1 MVAVIK
7 NIRMFV
13 VFETKNTTNIEIE
26 SIFYAFL
33 TAIICKDI
41 RLFKFRRGFL
51 FYIGG
56 VLGRTKR
63 KANSLFYIIQISSRM
78 TKNNEICSRVNYSTP
93 SATADARQASE
104 STLNKL
110 ASVESCII
118 DLVRMKSVMYNH
130 DLINPFPERYPEA
143 FDPFELL
150 DDLRRLMDDFSNL
163 HIELEKEVAY
173 V

>member
-1 MVAVIK
+1 
-7 NIRMFV
+7 
-13 VFETKNTTNIEIE
+13 
-26 SIFYAFL
+26 
-33 TAIICKDI
+33 
-41 RLFKFRRGFL
+41 
-51 FYIGG
+51 
-56 VLGRTKR
+56 
-63 KANSLFYIIQISSRM
+63 
-78 TKNNEICSRVNYSTP
+78 RVNYSTP
-93 SATADARQASE
+93 SATADARQVSE